1 MIEMEHL
8 KKIKSEKG
16 ELNAII
22 AIEDYE
28 IDEIS
33 DSFAMNSDISES
45 KLDLIFDYLREHNLK
60 VGFISSFEVS
70 EEYRGQGAGREL
82 IDLFDEQVAK
92 TTDIDL
98 LFARNNNKQKE
109 GFNLE
114 EFYKRNGFKSVFL
127 ESGDI
132 LMVTKGYDK
141 IFDEL
146 LNLKE
151 ERKRIVKYFD
161 NNPPEDEDMVKLLE
175 FTKKMQIERND
186 LKPKRRNKFKR

>member
-1 MIEMEHL
+1 MEHL

-33 DSFAMNSDISES
+33 DSFAMNSEISES

-60 VGFISSFEVS
+60 VGFISSFEVA

-82 IDLFDEQVAK
+82 IDLFNEQVAK

-114 EFYKRNGFKSVFL
+114 NFYKRNGFKSVFL

-141 IFDEL
+141 IFDKL

-151 ERKRIVKYFD
+151 ERKRIVEYFD

>member
-1 MIEMEHL
+1 MIEMEYL
-8 KKIKSEKG
+8 KKFKSEKG

-82 IDLFDEQVAK
+82 MNLFNEQVAK

-114 EFYKRNGFKSVFL
+114 DFYKRNGFRSVFL

-141 IFDEL
+141 IFDKL

-151 ERKRIVKYFD
+151 ERKRIVEYFD
-161 NNPPEDEDMVKLLE
+161 NNPPEDEDMLKLLE

>member
-1 MIEMEHL
+1 MIKMEHL

-22 AIEDYE
+22 AIEDYA

-33 DSFAMNSDISES
+33 DSFSMNSDISES

-60 VGFISSFEVS
+60 VGFISSFEIS

-82 IDLFDEQVAK
+82 IDLFNEQVAK
-92 TTDIDL
+92 ITDIDL

-132 LMVTKGYDK
+132 LMATKGYDK
-141 IFDEL
+141 IFDKL

-151 ERKRIVKYFD
+151 ERKRIIEYFD
-161 NNPPEDEDMVKLLE
+161 NNPPEDEDMVKLLA

>member
-1 MIEMEHL
+1 MEHL

-151 ERKRIVKYFD
+151 ERKRIVEYFD

>member
-1 MIEMEHL
+1 MIEMEYL
-8 KKIKSEKG
+8 KKFKSEKG

-82 IDLFDEQVAK
+82 MNLFNEQVAK

-114 EFYKRNGFKSVFL
+114 DFYKRNGFKSVFL

-132 LMVTKGYDK
+132 LMVTKGYEK
-141 IFDEL
+141 IFDKL

-151 ERKRIVKYFD
+151 ERKRIVEYFD

>member
-1 MIEMEHL
+1 MIKMEHL

-60 VGFISSFEVS
+60 VGFISSFEIS

-82 IDLFDEQVAK
+82 IDLFNEQVAK
-92 TTDIDL
+92 ITDIDL

-132 LMVTKGYDK
+132 LMATKGYDK
-141 IFDEL
+141 IFDKL

-151 ERKRIVKYFD
+151 ERKRIVEYFD
-161 NNPPEDEDMVKLLE
+161 NNPPEDEDMVKLLA

>member
-1 MIEMEHL
+1 MEYL
-8 KKIKSEKG
+8 KKFKSEKG

-45 KLDLIFDYLREHNLK
+45 KLDLIFDYLREHKLK

-82 IDLFDEQVAK
+82 IDLFNEQVTK

-114 EFYKRNGFKSVFL
+114 DFYKRNGFKSVFL

-141 IFDEL
+141 IFDKL

-151 ERKRIVKYFD
+151 ERKKIVEYFD
-161 NNPPEDEDMVKLLE
+161 NNPPEDEDMVKLLD

-186 LKPKRRNKFKR
+186 LKPKKRNKFKR

>member
-1 MIEMEHL
+1 MEYL
-8 KKIKSEKG
+8 KKFKSEKG

-82 IDLFDEQVAK
+82 MNLFNEQVAK

-114 EFYKRNGFKSVFL
+114 DFYKRNGFKSVFL

-132 LMVTKGYDK
+132 LMVTKGYEK
-141 IFDEL
+141 IFDKL

-151 ERKRIVKYFD
+151 ERKRIVEYFD